1 MAVKKGG
8 LGKGLDALFQD
19 NAIEGESGVVT
30 LSLSEI
36 QPNKEQPRKNFDE
49 AALLELSESIK
60 EHGVLQPLIVR
71 PLLSGQYQLVAGE
84 RRYRASMLAEISSV
98 PVIIKDLTDREVM
111 EIALIE
117 NLQRKDLD
125 PIEEAEG
132 YKALAEQFNLTQNE
146 IAERVKKSRPAVAN
160 AMRLT
165 ALPEEVKKMVSQNEI
180 SMGHARA
187 LLPLEKE
194 EDIIYVAQKVKAQ
207 SLSVRQ
213 TEALVA
219 SLLKEPKEKKIK
231 RVDSFYKELEIALEN
246 TWGRKIKITPSGKD
260 SGSFTVQYLSR
271 EDLIELTEKLTGAK
285 IDATEID

>member
-19 NAIEGESGVVT
+19 NAIESESGVVT

-36 QPNKEQPRKNFDE
+36 KPNKDQPRKNFDE

-165 ALPEEVKKMVSQNEI
+165 ALPKEVKKMVSQNEI

-194 EDIIYVAQKVKAQ
+194 EDIISVAQKVKAQ
-207 SLSVRQ
+207 NLSVRQ

-219 SLLKEPKEKKIK
+219 SLLKQPKEKKIK

-246 TWGRKIKITPSGKD
+246 TWGRKIKITPSGND

>member
-19 NAIEGESGVVT
+19 NAIESESGVVT

-36 QPNKEQPRKNFDE
+36 QPNKDQPRKNFDE

-132 YKALAEQFNLTQNE
+132 YKALSEQFNLTQNE

-165 ALPEEVKKMVSQNEI
+165 TLPEQVKKMVSQNEI

-194 EDIIYVAQKVKAQ
+194 EDIISVAQKVKSQ
-207 SLSVRQ
+207 NLSVRQ
-213 TEALVA
+213 TEALIA

>member
-19 NAIEGESGVVT
+19 NAIESESGVVT

-36 QPNKEQPRKNFDE
+36 KPNKDQPRKNFDE

-194 EDIIYVAQKVKAQ
+194 EDIISVAQKVKAQ
-207 SLSVRQ
+207 NLSVRQ

-219 SLLKEPKEKKIK
+219 SLLKQPKEKKIK

-246 TWGRKIKITPSGKD
+246 TWGRKIKITPSGND